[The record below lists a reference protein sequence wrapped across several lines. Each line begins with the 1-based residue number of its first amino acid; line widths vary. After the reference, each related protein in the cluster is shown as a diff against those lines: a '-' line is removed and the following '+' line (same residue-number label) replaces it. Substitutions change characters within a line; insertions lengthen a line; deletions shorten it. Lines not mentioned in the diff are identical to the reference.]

1 MAHEAKRVA
10 EYVLWLGREA
20 SVTPMR
26 LLKLV
31 YISHGWM
38 LALRDQPLF
47 RESAEA
53 WRYGPVVSSVY
64 HAYKQFGGNTI
75 TEVPAQEPAGFSDDE
90 KNIMSQ
96 VWTAYLPYN
105 GVQLS
110 ALTHQP
116 NSPWEI
122 TVRESGMG
130 ARISNDLIKEYY
142 RNLSTARA

>member
-38 LALRDQPLF
+38 LALCDQPLF

-53 WRYGPVVSSVY
+53 WKYGPVVSSVY

-75 TEVPAQEPAGFSDDE
+75 TTVPATEPDGFSENE
-90 KNIMSQ
+90 KSIMSQ
-96 VWTAYLPYN
+96 VWTAYLPYDAL
-105 GVQLS
+105 QLS
-110 ALTHQP
+110 ALTHST
-116 NSPWEI
+116 NSPWEV

-130 ARISNDLIKEYY
+130 AQISNDLIKEYY
-142 RNLSTARA
+142 RRLKAAKA